1 MHMERLHWGL
11 SRRAS
16 IGLRAQLEES
26 IAGLGSTRAP
36 GYSLYATRGHSTK
49 PSPEAGR
56 PM

>member
-1 MHMERLHWGL
+1 VL